1 MAIIFFLLFNHTKIT
16 KILDFSL
23 SLKFA
28 TMIQQDKS
36 IINQQLVQSYL
47 SSVIS
52 IALVLLLI
60 GITGLLAINAR
71 TVSDYFKEHL
81 GVTVILDQETKDT
94 DSTLLVKQ
102 LLAASYAKEAVRD
115 AHYVSRDKGALEMEE
130 LLGQGFLD
138 VFEYNPL
145 PASVEL
151 KLRASYVHND
161 SIMKLEQS
169 LARLPFVEEVTYQA
183 PLISLINR
191 NLRNLGWILGVI
203 TLVLLVISFALIHNT
218 IRLSVYARR
227 FTIYTMRLV
236 GATKRFIRRPFM
248 AQAVVQGFLSAL
260 LAILLLMGG
269 LYLLQRE
276 FPGILMFIS
285 RQMFLVV
292 LGSMVAMGIV
302 LCRLSTFVVVNK
314 VVKLETSAFYY

>member
-1 MAIIFFLLFNHTKIT
+1 ML
-16 KILDFSL
+16 
-23 SLKFA
+23 
-28 TMIQQDKS
+28 QQDKS

-60 GITGLLAINAR
+60 GITGLLAIHAR
-71 TVSDYFKEHL
+71 TVTDYFKEHL
-81 GVTVILDQETKDT
+81 GVTVILEQQTKDA

-102 LLAASYAKEAVRD
+102 LLAVPYARKAVRD
-115 AHYVSRDKGALEMEE
+115 AYFIARDRGAIEMEE
-130 LLGQGFLD
+130 LLGAGFLD

-151 KLRASYVHND
+151 KLRAAYVHND
-161 SIMKLEQS
+161 SIACLEQS
-169 LARLPFVEEVTYQA
+169 LLRLPFVEEVTYQA
-183 PLISLINR
+183 PVVSLINR
-191 NLRNLGWILGVI
+191 NLKNLGWILGSV
-203 TLVLLVISFALIHNT
+203 TLVLLIISFALIHNT

-248 AQAVVQGFLSAL
+248 VQAAIQGFLSAL

-269 LYLLQRE
+269 LYALQRE
-276 FPGILMFIS
+276 FPDILMFIS
-285 RQMFLVV
+285 REVFLVV
-292 LGSMVAMGIV
+292 LGVMMVTGIV
-302 LCRLSTFVVVNK
+302 LCRLSTFFVVNR
-314 VVKLETSAFYY
+314 VVKLKSSAFYY